1 MRFFAIHDPGGNI
14 FRLVGAPDTGPV
26 MRPLQLGQ
34 FQGFTQVR
42 LPARSFDA
50 ADAKRFEKL
59 AEIPKAYVVEMP
71 PKKPARLVKK
81 ASDGSEGTG
90 SFESLIIAPN
100 PVNRGALATFDI
112 VLREPAVHVLN
123 VMILLQPNVLL
134 ASTVMATGETARR
147 EQAQIPA
154 ATPIGRHDVTAL
166 VSQDDAVTTVLYVM
180 P

>member
-1 MRFFAIHDPGGNI
+1 MRFFAIHDPSGNI
-14 FRLVGAPDTGPV
+14 SRLVGAPDTGPV

-42 LPARSFDA
+42 LPPRSFDA
-50 ADAKRFEKL
+50 ADGKRFEKL
-59 AEIPKAYVVEMP
+59 AEITKVYVVEMP

-81 ASDGSEGTG
+81 AADGGEGRG
-90 SFESLIIAPN
+90 SFESLTIAPN

-112 VLREPAVHVLN
+112 VLREPVTHVLN
-123 VMILLQPNVLL
+123 LMIVLQPNILL
-134 ASTVMATGETARR
+134 ASTAMPPGETLRR

-154 ATPIGRHDVTAL
+154 ATPIGPHAVTAL
-166 VSQDDAVTTVLYVM
+166 VSEDDAVTTVLNVM